1 MDSLIIANIKQR
13 PLRTAISV
21 LGVALGVI
29 LVVLFV
35 GLARGLMRDAAER
48 QSNVD
53 AEIRVFSKGDS
64 LFGPNPLMLP
74 ASLAREIIYGRP
86 QRTESIGDV
95 TVTIPAKPPIEGIQA
110 TSAVGEWVRS
120 SVGGIGFELVDGIEY
135 QSFLQTARLKIVEG
149 DGLGDGRAVNAK
161 YNTKYEAIVDRYYIE
176 NNKSIDG
183 QPLKVGSRIEL
194 LGHEFTVV
202 GVYEP
207 SVLAR
212 VKIPLHTLQELLS
225 GSGEDLVEN
234 CTFIMVKCKQS
245 EMAGQVIESLK
256 QNYPDLSVIHTND
269 IPALYSQGLTP
280 VEVFLNVVIG
290 LALVISTL
298 VILLG
303 MYTTIIERTR
313 QIGIL
318 KSLGA
323 SKRFIIFAIEKE
335 AALISVLGVVLG
347 YGFAVIIKNVIQA
360 NTRLKFD
367 LQPKWLLIAA
377 AIGLLGGILGAL
389 YPAIRAANLD
399 PVEAIS
405 YD

>member
-1 MDSLIIANIKQR
+1 
-13 PLRTAISV
+13 
-21 LGVALGVI
+21 
-29 LVVLFV
+29 
-35 GLARGLMRDAAER
+35 MRDAAER
-48 QSNVD
+48 QANVD

-64 LFGPNPLMLP
+64 LFGANPLMLP
-74 ASLAREIIYGRP
+74 ASLARDFVYGRTE
-86 QRTESIGDV
+86 RTETIGDV
-95 TVTIPAKPPIEGIQA
+95 TVTVPAKPPIEGIQT

-120 SVGGIGFELVDGIEY
+120 SVGGIGFELVDGIDY
-135 QSFLQTARLKIVEG
+135 QSFTQTTKLNIVEG
-149 DGLGDGRAVNAK
+149 DGLGDGRSVNQK
-161 YNTKYEAIVDRYYIE
+161 YNTKYEAIVDRYYLE
-176 NNKSIDG
+176 NNKSTDG
-183 QPLKVGSRIEL
+183 QPLKVGSIIDL
-194 LGHEFTVV
+194 LGHDFTVV

-212 VKIPLHTLQELLS
+212 VKIPLHTLQALLS
-225 GSGEDLVEN
+225 DTGEDLVEN
-234 CTFIMVKCKQS
+234 CTFIMVKCRQP
-245 EMAGQVIESLK
+245 EIAAQVIESLK
-256 QNYPDLSVIHTND
+256 QNYPNLSVIHTDD

-323 SKRFIIFAIEKE
+323 SKRFIILTIEKE
-335 AALISVLGVVLG
+335 AALISVLGVALG
-347 YGFAVIIKNVIQA
+347 YVLAVIIQSIIQA

-399 PVEAIS
+399 AVEAIS

>member
-1 MDSLIIANIKQR
+1 MDNLIIANIKQR
-13 PLRTAISV
+13 PLRTAISI

-53 AEIRVFSKGDS
+53 AEIRFFSKGDS
-64 LFGPNPLMLP
+64 LFGANPLMLP
-74 ASLAREIIYGRP
+74 ASLAHDFVYGRP
-86 QRTESIGDV
+86 ERKEAIGEV
-95 TVTIPAKPPIEGIQA
+95 EVTIPAKAAIEGIQTA
-110 TSAVGEWVRS
+110 TPVGEWVRS
-120 SVGGIGFELVDGIEY
+120 SVGGIGFELVDGIDY
-135 QSFLQTARLKIVEG
+135 KSFTETTRLRIVEG
-149 DGLGDGRAVNAK
+149 DGLGDGRAI
-161 YNTKYEAIVDRYYIE
+161 NTKYQTQYEAIVDRYYAE

-183 QPLKVGSRIEL
+183 QMVTVGSKIDL
-194 LGHEFTVV
+194 LGHQFTVV
-202 GVYEP
+202 GIYEP

-212 VKIPLHTLQELLS
+212 VKIPLYTLQELLS

-234 CTFIMVKCKQS
+234 CTFIMIKCKQP
-245 EMAGQVIESLK
+245 EQAGQIIEALK
-256 QNYPDLSVIHTND
+256 QNYPDNSVIHTND
-269 IPALYSQGLTP
+269 IPALYSQGLAP

-323 SKRFIIFAIEKE
+323 SKRFIIMAIEKE
-335 AALISVLGVVLG
+335 AALISALGVVIG
-347 YGFAVIIKNVIQA
+347 YVIAVVCKNIIQA

-377 AIGLLGGILGAL
+377 CIGLLGGILGAL
-389 YPAIRAANLD
+389 YPAVRAANLD